1 MVSLECIEDNCSF
14 KTQCLKFDQ
23 AEKLLDLHLRR
34 QHPLPGAAM
43 DTAPPNN
50 VSSPTINAT
59 PSTLPSSSSDACYGL
74 LRNLPQSSTSASVTA
89 DLNRHGLANIEVHII
104 ETEAGR
110 LTGDAVVMLSS
121 PGQLERL
128 LGLDLDSLYPDMGT
142 RAMESDRLTFLKHK
156 KKQGNDLGVYIRL
169 KGNRTLY
176 ILYNF
181 VSCFCFKVW
190 SGQPRRMTST
200 SQRYPQTSP

>member
-14 KTQCLKFDQ
+14 KTQCLEFDQ

-34 QHPLPGAAM
+34 QHPLPGTAM

-59 PSTLPSSSSDACYGL
+59 PSSSSDACYGL

-121 PGQLERL
+121 AGQLERL

-142 RAMESDRLTFLKHK
+142 RAMQSDRLTFLKHK

-169 KGNRTLY
+169 KGNRT
-176 ILYNF
+176 YNIYSF
-181 VSCFCFKVW
+181 VS
-190 SGQPRRMTST
+190 
-200 SQRYPQTSP
+200 